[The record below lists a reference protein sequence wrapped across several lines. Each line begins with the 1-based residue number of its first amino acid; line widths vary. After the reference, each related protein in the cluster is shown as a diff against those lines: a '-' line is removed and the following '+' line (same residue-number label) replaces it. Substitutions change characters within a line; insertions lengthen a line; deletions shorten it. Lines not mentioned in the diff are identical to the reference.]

1 LAFKNIFGDFCQTNF
16 YTVYVTDLYEICR
29 DVDEQSEVIF
39 SIPQGTL
46 PWQPI
51 LWAKST
57 SNTHLVVR
65 VTFARAAPPA
75 YDKKG
80 NCCAGRR
87 QTNYLIRW
95 TQANQLNDQLAMISR
110 RRWLVG
116 WSRVKRPT
124 RHISEAVFTA
134 NHLTDTDKQNCT
146 GKYR

>member
-16 YTVYVTDLYEICR
+16 HAIYVTDLYEICR
-29 DVDEQSEVIF
+29 DVDEQAEVIF

-51 LWAKST
+51 VWAKST

-87 QTNYLIRW
+87 QTNDLIRW
-95 TQANQLNDQLAMISR
+95 TQANQLTDQLAIIYR

-116 WSRVKRPT
+116 WSRV
-124 RHISEAVFTA
+124 
-134 NHLTDTDKQNCT
+134 
-146 GKYR
+146 